1 MLRMILK
8 SLFSLLLAAFVG
20 SLIVFVMLWSI
31 GGDVANIM
39 LGQYATEGALE
50 ALREELGLNAPWY
63 QQYFSWLFG
72 VFKGDLGVSYSS
84 RFDIFD
90 EILRRFAPTAI
101 LSFGS
106 LLLSMPIALAL
117 GTYSAIHSKKIRG
130 GLVDVGS
137 QIGMAIPAFWAGLIM
152 VLVFG
157 IRFGW
162 FPTGG
167 YTPPFVDLGRS
178 IKQLVMPMLA
188 LSLGTVSILTR
199 YVRSAMID
207 VMNEDFIRTAMA
219 KGRTRR
225 GAALVHGVR
234 NASISLVTVGV
245 IHLGHLMAGT
255 LVIENVF
262 VIPGIGRLLITS
274 VLGRE
279 VIVVQSLTLVIV
291 LMILVMNFLMD
302 IAYVLIDPRI
312 RDKGG
317 DAID

>member
-1 MLRMILK
+1 MARVILRSFL
-8 SLFSLLLAAFVG
+8 SLLLAAFVG
-20 SLIVFVMLWSI
+20 SLVVFGLLQSV
-31 GGDVANIM
+31 GGDVAHII
-39 LGQYATEGALE
+39 LGQYATPGALE
-50 ALREELGLNAPWY
+50 ALREELGLNDPWY
-63 QQYFSWLFG
+63 VQYLSWLGG
-72 VFKGDLGVSYSS
+72 VLTGDLGTSYSA

-90 EILRRFAPTAI
+90 EIVRRFEPTLI

-117 GTYSAIHSKKIRG
+117 GTYAALNAKNVRG

-137 QIGMAIPAFWAGLIM
+137 QVGMAIPAFWAGLIL

-157 IRFGW
+157 VTLGW

-167 YTPPFVDLGRS
+167 YTSPFEDFGQSMRHIALP
-178 IKQLVMPMLA
+178 ILA
-188 LSLGTVSILTR
+188 LSLANVSILTR

-207 VMNEDFIRTAMA
+207 VMNEDFIRTAIA

-234 NASISLVTVGV
+234 NASVSLVTVGV

-255 LVIENVF
+255 VVIENVF
-262 VIPGIGRLLITS
+262 VIPGLGRLLLTS

-279 VIVVQSLTLVIV
+279 VMVVQSLVLVLV

-317 DAID
+317 EPIG

>member
-1 MLRMILK
+1 M
-8 SLFSLLLAAFVG
+8 LLAAFVG
-20 SLIVFVMLWSI
+20 SLVVFTLLRSI
-31 GGDVANIM
+31 GGDVAHII

-50 ALREELGLNAPWY
+50 ALQQELGLNEPWY
-63 QQYFSWLFG
+63 VQYIEWLGG
-72 VFKGDLGVSYSS
+72 VFKGDLGVSYSA

-90 EILRRFAPTAI
+90 EIVRRFTPTAI

-117 GTYSAIHSKKIRG
+117 GTYAAIHSKKIRG
-130 GLVDVGS
+130 GLVDVAS
-137 QIGMAIPAFWAGLIM
+137 QIGMAIPAFWAGLIL
-152 VLVFG
+152 VLVIG
-157 IRFGW
+157 IGLGW
-162 FPTGG
+162 LPTGG
-167 YTPPFVDLGRS
+167 YTSPLENLGRS
-178 IKQLVMPMLA
+178 LQQLAMPILA
-188 LSLGTVSILTR
+188 LSLGNVSILTR

-225 GAALVHGVR
+225 GAALFHGVR
-234 NASISLVTVGV
+234 NASVSLVTVGV
-245 IHLGHLMAGT
+245 IHLGHLMAGSV
-255 LVIENVF
+255 VIENVF
-262 VIPGIGRLLITS
+262 VIPGLGRLLLTS

-291 LMILVMNFLMD
+291 LMILVMNFMMD

-317 DAID
+317 EPVA